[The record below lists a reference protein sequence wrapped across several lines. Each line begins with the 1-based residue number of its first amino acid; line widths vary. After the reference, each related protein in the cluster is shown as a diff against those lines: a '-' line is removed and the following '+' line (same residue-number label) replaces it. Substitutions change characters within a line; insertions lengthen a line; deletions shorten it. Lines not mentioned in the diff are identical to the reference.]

1 MNRLP
6 FQGRPDITQALI
18 NERRFNIQKKL
29 LADSIDRAK
38 ALSPEEIN
46 ALNSEKL
53 FDMNAPF
60 SRLTNELLTPT
71 IMRVLDI
78 LQRKGLVA
86 DFKFDKK
93 VMAIK
98 YTSPLATLQDLQTN
112 QLYIQT
118 ISQLDQVFGPQVSEK
133 LVDKNEMARKI
144 LENSNIDASL
154 INTRKKVESTEEEQQ
169 KAQQAAAIADQQQ
182 QQG

>member
-1 MNRLP
+1 
-6 FQGRPDITQALI
+6 
-18 NERRFNIQKKL
+18 
-29 LADSIDRAK
+29 
-38 ALSPEEIN
+38 
-46 ALNSEKL
+46 
-53 FDMNAPF
+53 
-60 SRLTNELLTPT
+60 
-71 IMRVLDI
+71 
-78 LQRKGLVA
+78 
-86 DFKFDKK
+86 
-93 VMAIK
+93 MAIK